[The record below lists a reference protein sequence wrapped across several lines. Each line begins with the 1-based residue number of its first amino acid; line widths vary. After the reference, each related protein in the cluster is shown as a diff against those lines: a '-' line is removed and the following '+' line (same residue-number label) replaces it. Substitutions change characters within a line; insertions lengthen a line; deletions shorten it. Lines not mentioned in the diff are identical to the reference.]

1 MNEEMKDRKVRCK
14 KIGKHIAETSCT
26 VRMATEI
33 FGVSKSTV
41 YDDVTRV
48 LPMEDEN
55 VAANVAVVLMKNK
68 KERCIRGGMATKA
81 KYAEMKANK

>member
-1 MNEEMKDRKVRCK
+1 MNEEMKDRRVRCK
-14 KIGKHIAETSCT
+14 KIGEYIAETSCT
-26 VRMATEI
+26 VRKAARK

-41 YDDVTRV
+41 YTDVTRV

-81 KYAEMKANK
+81 KYAKMKAKE

>member
-14 KIGKHIAETSCT
+14 KIGKHIAETS
-26 VRMATEI
+26 
-33 FGVSKSTV
+33 VSKSTV

-55 VAANVAVVLMKNK
+55 IAANVAVVLMKNK

-81 KYAEMKANK
+81 KYAKMKANK

>member
-1 MNEEMKDRKVRCK
+1 MNEKTEDRRVRCK
-14 KIGKHIAETSCT
+14 KIGKYIAETGCA
-26 VRMATEI
+26 VRMAAEI

-48 LPMEDEN
+48 LPIEDEN

-81 KYAEMKANK
+81 KYAKMKANK

>member
-1 MNEEMKDRKVRCK
+1 MNEEMKNRKVRCK

-26 VRMATEI
+26 VRKAAKI

-48 LPMEDEN
+48 LPKEDEK
-55 VAANVAVVLMKNK
+55 VAADVAAVLMKNK
-68 KERCIRGGMATKA
+68 KERCVRGGMATKA
-81 KYAEMKANK
+81 KYAKMKAKE